1 VRVSR
6 CDSRPTVGSQAVA
19 ILLTVLALAQV
30 PRTYAAGTND
40 QMEEGV
46 ALYRAGALVQA
57 RRAFEHAAF
66 LAPKEALPALWLG
79 AVAMAQ
85 EDRRTAAAWFAEALR
100 RHPTIAER
108 ACAGA
113 WLSLLGISV
122 DRPRWH
128 VQTPEEYSAF
138 VRASNPSLTS
148 GQARWLGHAVVAA
161 AARYGL
167 DARLLASVIYVESRF
182 NHQSVSPA
190 GAEGLGQLMPRT
202 AAGLGVDPRD
212 PLQNLL
218 GSAWL
223 LRLNLDEFRNL
234 PLALAAYNAGSG
246 AVRRWAGIP
255 PYAET
260 HLYVWAVLWV
270 YDGLRA

>member
-1 VRVSR
+1 M
-6 CDSRPTVGSQAVA
+6 TV
-19 ILLTVLALAQV
+19 VLALGLV
-30 PRTYAAGTND
+30 PCAHAAGTSD
-40 QMEEGV
+40 RMKEGI
-46 ALYRAGALVQA
+46 ALYRAGAVVRA
-57 RRAFEHAAF
+57 RDAFEQAAF
-66 LAPKEALPALWLG
+66 LAPQEALPALWLG

-85 EDRRTAAAWFAEALR
+85 EDRRNAAVWFAEALR
-100 RHPTIAER
+100 RHPTLVER
-108 ACAGA
+108 NCAAA

-122 DRPRWH
+122 DRPRRH
-128 VQTPEEYSAF
+128 VQTPEDYSAF

-148 GQARWLGHAVVAA
+148 GQARWLAHAVVTV
-161 AARYGL
+161 AARYRL
-167 DARLLASVIYVESRF
+167 DARLLVSVIYIESRF
-182 NHQSVSPA
+182 NHQSISPA

-246 AVRRWAGIP
+246 AVRQWAGIP

-260 HLYVWAVLWV
+260 HLYVWAVLRV
-270 YDGLRA
+270 YDSLRT